1 MQTIGRF
8 LLSLLPASRAAV
20 VTNSAPPTVAATP
33 DILLEAIDSF
43 IDLYADEERD
53 YDVPVFRQG
62 GMLDELDKSVQ
73 GVRAAVRLSLSIED
87 KPVWAGTLTDSCARA
102 ADQED
107 RQVQVPRASCPRGRQ
122 PQQPRRVRAVPQGH
136 PQGEEMR
143 SFLLIDSSAV
153 GSPGCNAARW
163 RISTSRVSRRVE
175 FISFC
180 AKGVRSIRGERDG
193 RAPSWHR

>member
-62 GMLDELDKSVQ
+62 GMLDELDRSVQ
-73 GVRAAVRLSLSIED
+73 GVRAAVRRFSPCPALQR
-87 KPVWAGTLTDSCARA
+87 G
-102 ADQED
+102 
-107 RQVQVPRASCPRGRQ
+107 QVTNLRPR
-122 PQQPRRVRAVPQGH
+122 
-136 PQGEEMR
+136 
-143 SFLLIDSSAV
+143 F
-153 GSPGCNAARW
+153 
-163 RISTSRVSRRVE
+163 
-175 FISFC
+175 
-180 AKGVRSIRGERDG
+180 
-193 RAPSWHR
+193 

>member
-1 MQTIGRF
+1 MTYKRCTLMQTIGRF

-73 GVRAAVRLSLSIED
+73 GVRAAVRLSRSKTNYGLCL
-87 KPVWAGTLTDSCARA
+87 PAGYFVTNSCAWLLQIKKIDKSKFPELRA
-102 ADQED
+102 RADGNLNNLVAF
-107 RQVQVPRASCPRGRQ
+107 VQYRKDILKTR
-122 PQQPRRVRAVPQGH
+122 
-136 PQGEEMR
+136 
-143 SFLLIDSSAV
+143 
-153 GSPGCNAARW
+153 
-163 RISTSRVSRRVE
+163 
-175 FISFC
+175 
-180 AKGVRSIRGERDG
+180 K
-193 RAPSWHR
+193 